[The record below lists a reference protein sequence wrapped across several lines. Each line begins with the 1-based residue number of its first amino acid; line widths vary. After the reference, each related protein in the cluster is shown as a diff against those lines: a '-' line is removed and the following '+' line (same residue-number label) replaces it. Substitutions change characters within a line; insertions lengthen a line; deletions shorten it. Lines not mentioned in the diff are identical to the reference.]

1 MRYSLGARRFN
12 SAYAKCLSLQRKTT
26 FRLNALI
33 ESALSWIVTP
43 DGAPNVLP
51 GGVSVRSL
59 YVAAGVWAK
68 TRSSIRIAL
77 ATLTD
82 DPAEN
87 LPYHSSSMTTKCPRS
102 SIMRWIMDLA
112 CFT

>member
-1 MRYSLGARRFN
+1 MRYSLGAQNFN

-26 FRLNALI
+26 FGLNALI
-33 ESALSWIVTP
+33 ESASSWIVTP
-43 DGAPNVLP
+43 DGAPSVLP
-51 GGVSVRSL
+51 GRVSVRSL
-59 YVAAGVWAK
+59 YGAAGVWAK

-77 ATLTD
+77 ATLTG
-82 DPAEN
+82 DPTEN
-87 LPYHSSSMTTKCPRS
+87 VLYRSSSRS